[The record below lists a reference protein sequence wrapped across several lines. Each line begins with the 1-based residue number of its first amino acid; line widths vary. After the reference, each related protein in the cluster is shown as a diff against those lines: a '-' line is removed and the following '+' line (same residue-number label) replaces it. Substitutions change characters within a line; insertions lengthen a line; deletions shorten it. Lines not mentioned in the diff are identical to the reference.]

1 MITLLLQSLIADVM
15 SNRVA
20 PAVSRA
26 VVKHVPSAPP
36 DAVHDAV
43 ERLFRP
49 AALRVSEGTPTA
61 WHAALT
67 GSTRE
72 PQG

>member
-1 MITLLLQSLIADVM
+1 MITLLLQSFVADVM

-26 VVKHVPSAPP
+26 VVKLVPSAPP

-49 AALRVSEGTPTA
+49 AALRVSEGTQAA
-61 WHAALT
+61 WNAALAA
-67 GSTRE
+67 SPRE
-72 PQG
+72 QQ